1 MNHVTLYPNNF
12 EKQKVTLVVNICNE
26 KTAAFL
32 DLKRYNDT
40 AIFVKVVTATGKL

>member
-1 MNHVTLYPNNF
+1 MQTLYPNNF
-12 EKQKVTLVVNICNE
+12 EKQKVTLVLNICNA

-40 AIFVKVVTATGKL
+40 VIFVKVVTETGKL